1 MTDYVIMNTLPGFSG
16 QYGEIL
22 HSCAVFSLGVAYSSG
37 KCLYT
42 LVQHLAIL
50 PTNPGSRI
58 YLQSMY
64 ALHRTEV
71 GKSTN
76 T

>member
-16 QYGEIL
+16 QYGETL
-22 HSCAVFSLGVAYSSG
+22 HSCAVFSLAYSSG
-37 KCLYT
+37 KYLYT

-50 PTNPGSRI
+50 PTNPGSSI

-64 ALHRTEV
+64 TLHGTEV
-71 GKSTN
+71 RKSAN